1 MDTST
6 EHRNTTLLPDGFN
19 GEMVGPPSIEPAVE
33 ACCTACKMLS
43 DKMVEL
49 CTQFKQFQSLPP
61 LPPRI
66 SPVLMKCMHPPK
78 PAVFT
83 DNSSSLP
90 IGGDAV

>member
-6 EHRNTTLLPDGFN
+6 EHGNTTLLPDGFN

-49 CTQFKQFQSLPP
+49 FELSKQFQSLPP
-61 LPPRI
+61 PPPRI

-78 PAVFT
+78 PVVVT

-90 IGGDAV
+90 IGRDAV